1 MSALDRLRE
10 EMAETVRRWQ
20 FTDTAGDW
28 VEVSAVVDVL
38 IEGWRVEMKMIPA
51 TRERF
56 YVITTPRRPASA
68 LEKLMDQAQD
78 ARLEWLRNG
87 DEAVPPPPSVTT
99 LDLLNQ
105 RVWWITG
112 DKNAVRLDD
121 MSPAHRVNLLRFLRR
136 NAMGYQTSE
145 WMSGLFDHAPDE
157 VVDMAVEE
165 DPERWLGRQELV
177 RRLKKLIRRDR
188 RHGYEH
194 EDGPA
199 LDEGRLV
206 AYERFPD
213 D

>member
-1 MSALDRLRE
+1 
-10 EMAETVRRWQ
+10 MAETVRRWQ
-20 FTDTAGDW
+20 FTQTAGDW
-28 VEVSAVVDVL
+28 VEVSAVVDAL
-38 IEGWRVEMKMIPA
+38 IEGWRVEMKMVPA

-68 LEKLMDQAQD
+68 LEALMDQAQD

-99 LDLLNQ
+99 RDLLGQ
-105 RVWWITG
+105 QVWWMTG

-121 MSPAHRVNLLRFLRR
+121 MSPRHRVNLLGFLRR
-136 NAMGYQTSE
+136 NAMSYQTSE
-145 WMSGLFDHAPDE
+145 WLSGVFANAPDE
-157 VVDMAVEE
+157 IADAAAEE
-165 DPERWLGRQELV
+165 DPQHWLGRQELV

-188 RHGYEH
+188 RRGEVYEY
-194 EDGPA
+194 DGPPLDEGR

-213 D
+213 G

>member
-1 MSALDRLRE
+1 MSALSRLRE

-20 FTDTAGDW
+20 FTNTGDA
-28 VEVSAVVDVL
+28 VSVSDVVDVL
-38 IEGWRVEMKMIPA
+38 VEGWRVEMKMLPA

-68 LEKLMDQAQD
+68 MERLMDEAQD
-78 ARLEWLRNG
+78 ARREWLRND

-99 LDLLNQ
+99 MDLLEQ

-121 MSPAHRVNLLRFLRR
+121 MSPQHRVNLLRFLRR
-136 NAMGYQTSE
+136 NAMSYQFAEWTSG
-145 WMSGLFDHAPDE
+145 MFADAPDE
-157 VVDMAVEE
+157 VVDQAAEE
-165 DPERWLGRQELV
+165 DAQVWLGRQELV

-188 RHGYEH
+188 RHGFVA
-194 EDGPA
+194 EDGPP

-213 D
+213 E